1 MPEMH
6 FRVRW
11 PDGSAQRCYSPS
23 LVIKDYFA
31 PGESYALAEFVER
44 SRAAYAIAN
53 QRVREKY
60 GYECGHA
67 AAQLADIEHTAAQFA
82 GNAGAS
88 VAVEAFEE

>member
-23 LVIKDYFA
+23 LVIKDFFT
-31 PGESYALAEFVER
+31 PGESYPLADFLQRSRTALA
-44 SRAAYAIAN
+44 IASD
-53 QRVREKY
+53 RVRAKY
-60 GYECGHA
+60 GFACGSA
-67 AAQLADIEHTAAQFA
+67 AAQLEAIERTAARFEA
-82 GNAGAS
+82 RPDAR